1 MSLKAFAIDTAKVAP
16 LALGQ
21 LFWTHASDITKFC
34 MLIYSAGLAVQTC
47 YRLWSWLRRKFSRSP
62 A

>member
-16 LALGQ
+16 LALANV
-21 LFWTHASDITKFC
+21 FWAHAPEIVQAC
-34 MLIYSAGLAVQTC
+34 MLVYSIGLAVQTC
-47 YRLWSWLRRKFSRSP
+47 YRLLSWLRRKFAKAP